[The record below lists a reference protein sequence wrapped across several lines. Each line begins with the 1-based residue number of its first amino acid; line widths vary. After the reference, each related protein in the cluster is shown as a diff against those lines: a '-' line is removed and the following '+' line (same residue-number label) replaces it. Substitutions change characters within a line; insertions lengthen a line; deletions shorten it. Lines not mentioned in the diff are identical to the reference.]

1 MKVLPFKIPKPKN
14 EALVYQ
20 IDNEWVF
27 YDQLHQH
34 AEIQISFIERGTG
47 TLLVGDTINEYL
59 NNDIVVIGGFLPHVF
74 RSDSDSPEIST
85 MHTLFFDYNSFGEIF
100 FKLPDMTETKD
111 FFKKSMYQK

>member
-59 NNDIVVIGGFLPHVF
+59 NNFMIGSSVGYARSHIDNYTNSNIIHNIGFSYSFL
-74 RSDSDSPEIST
+74 SDAAIIGFSIE
-85 MHTLFFDYNSFGEIF
+85 NE
-100 FKLPDMTETKD
+100 
-111 FFKKSMYQK
+111 